1 MDVEL
6 LLGIFPQVLL
16 DGITLG
22 FMYALIALGYTMVY
36 GVLEFINFAHSEIF
50 IFGAFVGVELLL
62 TFKTAGWLDVLP
74 WVVVL
79 VVVLLAG
86 MAASGLLAVLVER
99 TAYRPLRHAPRL
111 IPLISAIGV
120 SFFPQDTIRLA
131 ESLWRN
137 AFNLVYPSMDALNH
151 RFELTQTIDV
161 SMKSLVVIV
170 AALLMLWGLHS
181 LVNRTKVGKAIRAV
195 AEDQAAAS
203 LMGINVNRMIS
214 LTFLIGG
221 AMGGGAGVLFGMQYS
236 LINPY
241 TGFIPGLKAFTAAV
255 LGGIGNIP
263 GAMLGRLLLG
273 ILQAFGASYLSLLTG
288 GALRAEYRDI
298 RGRGPRRHH
307 RGGARRAPGPRL
319 CRLLRGRRLFLGHL
333 RVAPGQSDLRRKR
346 LPAVAVVVLRLP
358 PGRRRRGRRSRHSP
372 GPARAE
378 APRRLPGPRDPRLRR
393 RHPRARQQSR
403 QAHQPDQRSQG
414 HHAHRTTAHLLRP
427 APAGRRDRPELQ
439 RDLPALSLRP
449 RAADRRRH
457 RARQPAAG
465 GLAHRPGLGGD
476 PRGPDG
482 RAGHGRAA
490 RAHEAPGLR
499 LRRLLRGGGRRAL
512 LGQADLHQPG
522 VLHLHGVHRRA
533 RHDHPGRHGL
543 HPRRDPRRRRRHHSE
558 PPGPQGLFPL
568 AQRAPQRG
576 HHDPRLQPRQPAH
589 PARAGQ
595 VRAHDLRPHPRAHDD
610 LPAAGH
616 PARAAPHARA
626 PGAGGALR

>member
-1 MDVEL
+1 MDLEL

-120 SFFPQDTIRLA
+120 SFFLQDTIRLA

-137 AFNLVYPSMDALNH
+137 AFNLVYPPMDALNH

-263 GAMLGRLLLG
+263 GAMLGGLLLG
-273 ILQAFGASYLSLLTG
+273 ILEAFGASYLSLLTG
-288 GALRAEYRDI
+288 GAFGAEYKDI
-298 RGRGPRRHH
+298 L
-307 RGGARRAPGPRL
+307 AFSIL
-319 CRLLRGRRLFLGHL
+319 ILILIF
-333 RVAPGQSDLRRKR
+333 
-346 LPAVAVVVLRLP
+346 
-358 PGRRRRGRRSRHSP
+358 
-372 GPARAE
+372 
-378 APRRLPGPRDPRLRR
+378 
-393 RHPRARQQSR
+393 
-403 QAHQPDQRSQG
+403 
-414 HHAHRTTAHLLRP
+414 RP
-427 APAGRRDRPELQ
+427 KG
-439 RDLPALSLRP
+439 
-449 RAADRRRH
+449 
-457 RARQPAAG
+457 
-465 GLAHRPGLGGD
+465 
-476 PRGPDG
+476 
-482 RAGHGRAA
+482 
-490 RAHEAPGLR
+490 
-499 LRRLLRGGGRRAL
+499 L
-512 LGQADLHQPG
+512 LGEI
-522 VLHLHGVHRRA
+522 VRERA
-533 RHDHPGRHGL
+533 
-543 HPRRDPRRRRRHHSE
+543 
-558 PPGPQGLFPL
+558 
-568 AQRAPQRG
+568 
-576 HHDPRLQPRQPAH
+576 
-589 PARAGQ
+589 
-595 VRAHDLRPHPRAHDD
+595 
-610 LPAAGH
+610 
-616 PARAAPHARA
+616 
-626 PGAGGALR
+626 